1 VIRNRRFLLVAAATV
16 ILALVLLGTLLFRER
31 VQRRRVFR
39 PAASEVTTPPPARGI
54 PPVEQWTATFAS
66 LAPSEL
72 DDLLDQIETKH
83 PDLYKK
89 YSLAYLHARA
99 LVDENDPDDAAA
111 KLAPFLEKGHPFRP
125 LGLYHRAA
133 VSSGAEASRYR
144 TALIVEYP
152 DSIYRDEAVD
162 EELEHLASLGDPK
175 PLVDFAATIA
185 PGASTE
191 RRREMS
197 ARIVEALVEEEQLD
211 PAFTR
216 GMTLLK
222 AATNDDAAD
231 RVARAL
237 DLPEIHRRLDA
248 EQLALFGET
257 FQQHRH
263 YDRAVALLQMAI
275 ARTPRTVAKPPAA
288 PAQKPAAKAAT
299 KPAAKSKSSAKKAK
313 TSAKK
318 SKAAAKNTKA
328 AAKKPAA
335 PAPPPKPV
343 TSRIDELQFA
353 LGRSHFGAEQFA
365 EAQNVYLRAAGA
377 TTDARMKATFLWHAA
392 RAAQLRGDDKTGEQ
406 LMTQSIGVKGN
417 FPSTLAALTQRLRTR
432 IRAKRFN
439 DALSDYLL
447 IKRVAG
453 NERAF
458 VEASLAFAVGNLG
471 MGRAAYA
478 QGVLAGVPS
487 NRLDPYDRA
496 EFAYWTARSL
506 ESRDAPASFRAYLDV
521 LRSDVPTHFAYFA
534 RTRLDAPAMA
544 PKLARELAVREAQ
557 VANLIAAKKFDLAK
571 DIQTDR
577 VLLSSRDREKQLRIL
592 TQIYRELP
600 AYRAVLELTPKSLP
614 RFPSV
619 DTEDSADLL
628 MAMGLH
634 DEAVPAIEKRFG
646 LAPAAEGLSRSYA
659 LNLGGASKDSIYAIE
674 VMMKR
679 VPHDFHPDL
688 LPTVV
693 RQLLYPRYFLP
704 FITEDAERYDA
715 DASLVLS
722 IMREESRFNP
732 RAKSQAAARGL
743 LQFIITTARD
753 IGRDVGLVDVAPEDL
768 YDPRVIIRLGAKYI
782 SELSKEFGGNRY
794 RVAGAYNAGPK
805 QVALWNRMQP
815 APGDDYFLT
824 AVNFDE
830 TKHYIRKVMNS
841 YERYTGIYGNAGAK
855 GGLRAEP

>member
-1 VIRNRRFLLVAAATV
+1 VTRNRRLLFVAAATIV
-16 ILALVLLGTLLFRER
+16 LALVLLGTLLFRER

-39 PAASEVTTPPPARGI
+39 PAASEVKTAPPARGI

-66 LAPSEL
+66 LEPAEL
-72 DDLLDQIETKH
+72 DDLLDQIETRH

-99 LVDENDPDDAAA
+99 LADENDRDDAAA

-125 LGLYHRAA
+125 LALYHRAA
-133 VSSGAEASRYR
+133 IGSGAEASRYR
-144 TALIVEYP
+144 TELIVEYP

-162 EELEHLASLGDPK
+162 EELEYLASLGDPK
-175 PLVDFAATIA
+175 PLADFAARLA
-185 PGASTE
+185 PTASDE

-211 PAFTR
+211 AAFTR

-222 AATNDDAAD
+222 AGTSDDAGD
-231 RVARAL
+231 RVTRAL
-237 DLPEIHRRLDA
+237 DLPEIHRRLDPQ
-248 EQLALFGET
+248 QLALFGET

-275 ARTPRTVAKPPAA
+275 AKTPRTPPTVAKPPSAA
-288 PAQKPAAKAAT
+288 AKPAAKKSAT
-299 KPAAKSKSSAKKAK
+299 KTKAG
-313 TSAKK
+313 AKK
-318 SKAAAKNTKA
+318 SKSASKKSKV

-335 PAPPPKPV
+335 PPPPAPKPV
-343 TSRIDELQFA
+343 TSRLDELQFA
-353 LGRSHFGAEQFA
+353 LGRSYFGAEQFA
-365 EAQNVYLRAAGA
+365 EAQNVYLKAGA
-377 TTDARMKATFLWHAA
+377 ATPDARMKATFLWHAA
-392 RAAQLRGDDKTGEQ
+392 RAAQLRGDDKLGEQ
-406 LMTQSIGVKGN
+406 LMTQSIAVKGN

-432 IRAKRFN
+432 IRAQRFN

-447 IKRVAG
+447 IKRVAV

-471 MGRAAYA
+471 MNRAAYA
-478 QGVLAGVPS
+478 QGVLAGVPA

-534 RTRLDAPAMA
+534 RTRLDSPAMA
-544 PKLARELAVREAQ
+544 PKLAHELAVREAQ

-571 DIQTDR
+571 DVQTDR
-577 VLLSSRDREKQLRIL
+577 VLLSSRDREKQLAIL
-592 TQIYRELP
+592 TSIYRELP
-600 AYRAVLELTPKSLP
+600 SYRAVLELGPKPLP
-614 RFPSV
+614 RIPAV
-619 DTEDSADLL
+619 DTNESADLL
-628 MAMGLH
+628 MAMGLL
-634 DEAVPAIEKRFG
+634 DEAVPAIQKRFG
-646 LAPAAEGLSRSYA
+646 LAPAAEALSRSYA

-679 VPHDFHPDL
+679 VPNDFHPDL
-688 LPTVV
+688 LPVVV

-704 FITEDAERYDA
+704 FITEDAKRYDA

-753 IGRDVGLVDVAPEDL
+753 IGRDVGLVDVDPEDL

-815 APGDDYFLT
+815 AAGDDYFLT

-841 YERYTGIYGNAGAK
+841 YERYTGIYSNAGAK

>member
-1 VIRNRRFLLVAAATV
+1 MIRNRRFLFVAAATV

-39 PAASEVTTPPPARGI
+39 PAASEVKTTPPARGI

-66 LAPSEL
+66 LAPAEL
-72 DDLLDQIETKH
+72 DDLLDQIETRH
-83 PDLYKK
+83 PDLYKQ

-99 LVDENDPDDAAA
+99 LVDENEGEEAAA
-111 KLAPFLEKGHPFRP
+111 KLEPFLEKGNPFRP
-125 LGLYHRAA
+125 LALYHRAA

-144 TALIVEYP
+144 TALIVDYP
-152 DSIYRDEAVD
+152 ISIYHDEAVD
-162 EELEHLASLGDPK
+162 EELEYLASLGDPK
-175 PLVDFAATIA
+175 PLVDFAAKIA
-185 PGASTE
+185 PEASTE

-197 ARIVEALVEEEQLD
+197 ARIVEAMVEEEQLD
-211 PAFTR
+211 AAFTR

-222 AATNDDAAD
+222 GGTNDDAAD
-231 RVARAL
+231 RVTRAL
-237 DLPEIHRRLDA
+237 DLPEIHGRLDA
-248 EQLALFGET
+248 GQLALFGET

-288 PAQKPAAKAAT
+288 AAKPAARAV
-299 KPAAKSKSSAKKAK
+299 
-313 TSAKK
+313 
-318 SKAAAKNTKA
+318 

-335 PAPPPKPV
+335 KAKASAKKSKSAAKKSKNTKVAAKKAAAPAPAPKPV
-343 TSRIDELQFA
+343 TSRLDELQFA
-353 LGRSHFGAEQFA
+353 LGRSYFGAEQFA
-365 EAQNVYLRAAGA
+365 EAQGVYLRAAGA
-377 TTDARMKATFLWHAA
+377 TTDARMKATSLWHAA
-392 RAAQLRGDDKTGEQ
+392 RAAQLRGDDKAGEQ
-406 LMTQSIGVKGN
+406 LMTQSIAVKGN

-432 IRAKRFN
+432 IRAHRFN

-458 VEASLAFAVGNLG
+458 VEASLAFAAGNLG

-478 QGVLAGVPS
+478 QGVLAGVPAS
-487 NRLDPYDRA
+487 RLDPYDRA

-534 RTRLDAPAMA
+534 RTRLDSPAMA

-557 VANLIAAKKFDLAK
+557 VANLMAAKKFDLAK
-571 DIQTDR
+571 DVQTDR
-577 VLLSSRDREKQLRIL
+577 VLLSSRDREEQLRIL
-592 TQIYRELP
+592 TAIYRELP
-600 AYRAVLELTPKSLP
+600 SYRAVLELAPKALP
-614 RFPSV
+614 RFPAV
-619 DTEDSADLL
+619 NTKEPGDLL

-634 DEAVPAIEKRFG
+634 DEAVPAIERRFG
-646 LAPAAEGLSRSYA
+646 LTPAAEALSRSYA

-679 VPHDFHPDL
+679 VPNDFHPDL
-688 LPTVV
+688 LPVVV

-704 FITEDAERYDA
+704 FITEDAKRYDA

-753 IGRDVGLVDVAPEDL
+753 IGRDVGLVDVDPEDL

-805 QVALWNRMQP
+805 QVALWTRMQP
-815 APGDDYFLT
+815 APGDDYVLT

-841 YERYTGIYGNAGAK
+841 YERYAGIYGNAGPK